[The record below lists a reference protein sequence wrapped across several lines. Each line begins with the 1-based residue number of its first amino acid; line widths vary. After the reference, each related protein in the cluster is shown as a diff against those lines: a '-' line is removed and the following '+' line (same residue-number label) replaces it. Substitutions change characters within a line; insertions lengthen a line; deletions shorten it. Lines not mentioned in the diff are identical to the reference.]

1 MQDSMKDKLTAL
13 CLRSE
18 DVTRELAA
26 PETASDRKRFQA
38 LCREQNEL
46 APVVETFREYQKQ
59 EQKPRNANHCNIRI
73 IKKEMHYNRKHLI
86 SKKQQNY
93 IFCCTY
99 E

>member
-18 DVTRELAA
+18 DITRELAA

-46 APVVETFREYQKQ
+46 APVVETFREYQKLWR
-59 EQKPRNANHCNIRI
+59 ENPTRR
-73 IKKEMHYNRKHLI
+73 
-86 SKKQQNY
+86 
-93 IFCCTY
+93 
-99 E
+99 